1 MGKKYHLAIIL
12 ILFLFSIALSAG
24 SEKIAMGSIEI
35 TIKDDS
41 VTVSLKDYNGILK
54 TITFNKSE
62 LSVEKAPDEKPD
74 LSSLYIENEL
84 IIDGDRIVID
94 GVEFSSD
101 EIENLFFSGKIHRGI
116 SVKAKILNDDYE
128 LCRKKVVNVEKH
140 GKDDRFSFD
149 DLVINADEVIRGDV
163 VSIVGNVRVYGEV
176 LGDIVSV
183 FGDVEMYDG
192 SFAGGDVVAPFG
204 KVLTFGDLKIKGE
217 LLPKE
222 KLHEG
227 TRKTDF
233 DMSARFNR
241 VEGFT
246 LLSGIHYSEADY
258 ELPDIDINVGY
269 AFASKRWNYDL
280 GFRQQFG
287 DKWAFYFGGN
297 LYQGATTPDLWRFS
311 QSENTLAG
319 LFFKEDYHDFYHKK
333 GAMVYFGQ
341 QLGEYSSLQVEYT
354 AQVNGILE
362 KRTNK
367 TIFGGKKHFREN
379 FSTVLSD
386 SVALMSIEGD
396 LRLAGLRF
404 AWDSRS
410 DDIWPHNGQFIE
422 VLWETAGD
430 GMVGDLGGD
439 FSYDIIEALISHYQP
454 LTPKQYLGIRAK
466 GGYSDQKLP
475 LDRWFFLG
483 GVGSLRGYDYKE
495 FFGNRYVFGN
505 IDYYWEFSG
514 DFIISLFVDVG
525 KAGFGE
531 DEFKKSDYKG
541 NIGLGFIIG
550 DAIRLDIAQRLD
562 DVGKSPVVMVRTETS
577 F

>member
-1 MGKKYHLAIIL
+1 MNKKHYLTVIL
-12 ILFLFSIALSAG
+12 ILFLFSIAFSAS
-24 SEKIAMGSIEI
+24 SEKIDKGSIEI
-35 TIKDDS
+35 IIKDDS
-41 VTVSLKDYNGILK
+41 VTVSLKDYNGILE

-62 LSVEKAPDEKPD
+62 LSVEKVPDKEPD
-74 LSSLYIENEL
+74 LSRLYIKNEL

-94 GVEFSSD
+94 GVEFSSE

-140 GKDDRFSFD
+140 GEDDLFSFNE
-149 DLVINADEVIRGDV
+149 LIINADEVIYGDV
-163 VSIVGNVRVYGEV
+163 VSLVGNVKVYGEV
-176 LGDIVSV
+176 FGDIVSV

-192 SFAGGDVVAPFG
+192 SFAGGDVIAPFG
-204 KVLTFGDLKIKGE
+204 RVLTFGDLEIKGK

-227 TRKTDF
+227 ASKTDF

-246 LLSGIHYSEADY
+246 LLSGIHYSEANH

-269 AFASKRWNYDL
+269 AFALKRWNYDL

-287 DKWAFYFGGN
+287 DEWAFYFGGN
-297 LYQGATTPDLWRFS
+297 LYREATTPDLWRFS
-311 QSENTLAG
+311 QSENTIAG
-319 LFFKEDYHDFYHKK
+319 LFFKEDYHDFYHRK
-333 GAMVYFGQ
+333 GATAYTGQ
-341 QLGEYSSLQVEYT
+341 QLGEYSSLQIEYT
-354 AQVNGILE
+354 AQTNDILE

-367 TIFGGKKHFREN
+367 AIFGGKKHFREN
-379 FSTVLSD
+379 FSTVLYD
-386 SVALMSIEGD
+386 SVALMSIKGD
-396 LRLAGLRF
+396 LRLVGLRF
-404 AWDSRS
+404 RWDSRN
-410 DDIWPHNGQFIE
+410 DDIWPNSGQHME
-422 VLWETAGD
+422 LVWETAGD
-430 GMVGDLGGD
+430 GIIGDIGGD
-439 FSYDIIEALISHYQP
+439 FSYDIVEASVSHYQP
-454 LTPKQYLGIRAK
+454 LTPRQHLGLRVR
-466 GGYSDQKLP
+466 GGYSDQQLP

-495 FFGNRYVFGN
+495 FCGNRYVFSN
-505 IDYYWEFSG
+505 VDYYWEFSD
-514 DFIISLFVDVG
+514 DFIISLFADIG

-531 DEFKKSDYKG
+531 YEFKESDYKSD
-541 NIGLGFIIG
+541 IGLGFIIG

-562 DVGKSPVVMVRTETS
+562 DVGKSPVVMARTVMS